1 MNTDTGRTVRIIG
14 VPLDL
19 GASRRGTDMGPSAL
33 RIAGLGN
40 ALRQMGYQVDREED
54 IHAPA
59 METRTPEDVKARFKP
74 QILEVCTQLAKRVES
89 ILEGGDFPLVLGG
102 DHSIAM
108 GTVAGTAS
116 YYRNQG
122 QSIGLIW
129 FDAHGDMN
137 VPGVSPSGNIHGMP
151 LAHLL
156 GKGDEELKNIQG
168 FSPKVN
174 PENVALIGIRDIDAG
189 ERKIIRESGIHAFT
203 MREIDEQGM
212 AAISRQALEIVND
225 GTAGFHISFDVD
237 GCDPT
242 VIPGSG
248 TLVPGGVS
256 FREAHLLMEYCA
268 DNDKLLSLEIV
279 ELNPFLDDG
288 NISAERTLQ
297 LILSAMGKSI
307 L

>member
-1 MNTDTGRTVRIIG
+1 MKPATDRTVRIIG

-19 GASRRGTDMGPSAL
+19 GASRRGTDVGPSAL
-33 RIAGLGN
+33 RIAGLGA
-40 ALRQMGYQVDREED
+40 ALRRMGYDVALEED
-54 IHAPA
+54 IPAPA
-59 METRTPEDVKARFKP
+59 METRRSEDKHARYKP
-74 QILEVCTQLAKRVES
+74 QILDVCTRLARRVKEVVDA
-89 ILEGGDFPLVLGG
+89 GDFPLVLGG

-108 GTVAGTAS
+108 GTVAGTAAH
-116 YYRNQG
+116 YHEKE

-137 VPGVSPSGNIHGMP
+137 VPESSPSGNIHGMP

-156 GKGDEELKNIQG
+156 GKGDTDLKSILG
-168 FSPKVN
+168 FSPKVK
-174 PENVALIGIRDIDAG
+174 PENVALVGIRAIDAG
-189 ERKIIRESGIHAFT
+189 ERKIIRDSGIHAFT
-203 MREIDEQGM
+203 MREIDEHGM
-212 AAISRQALEIVND
+212 AAVARRALEVVND
-225 GTAGFHISFDVD
+225 GTAGFHVSFDVD

-256 FREAHLLMEYCA
+256 FREAHLLMEYVA
-268 DNDKLLSLEIV
+268 DNGRLLSLEIV
-279 ELNPFLDDG
+279 ELNPFLDER
-288 NISAERTLQ
+288 NISAKRALE

>member
-1 MNTDTGRTVRIIG
+1 MRPVAERTVRIIG

-19 GASRRGTDMGPSAL
+19 GASRRGTDVGPSAL
-33 RIAGLGN
+33 RIAGLGH
-40 ALRQMGYQVDREED
+40 ALRRLGFDVALEED
-54 IHAPA
+54 IPAPA
-59 METRTPEDVKARFKP
+59 METRRSTDKNARYKP
-74 QILEVCTQLAKRVES
+74 QILEVCTRLAERVKQVMDN
-89 ILEGGDFPLVLGG
+89 GDFPLAIGG

-108 GTVAGTAS
+108 GSVAGTAAHFRDS
-116 YYRNQG
+116 NET
-122 QSIGLIW
+122 IGLIW

-156 GKGDEELKNIQG
+156 GKGDEDLKNILG
-168 FSPKVN
+168 FSPKVK
-174 PENVALIGIRDIDAG
+174 PENVALIGVRAIDAQ
-189 ERKIIRESGIHAFT
+189 ERQIIRESGIHAFT
-203 MREIDEQGM
+203 MREIDEHGM
-212 AAISRQALEIVND
+212 AAIARRALAIVND
-225 GTAGFHISFDVD
+225 GAGFHVSFDVD

-256 FREAHLLMEYCA
+256 FREAHLLMEYVA
-268 DNDKLLSLEIV
+268 DDGHLLSLDIV
-279 ELNPFLDDG
+279 ELNPFLDER
-288 NISAERTLQ
+288 NISAKRALE

>member
-1 MNTDTGRTVRIIG
+1 MASGANRTVRIIG

-19 GASRRGTDMGPSAL
+19 GASRRGTDVGPSAL
-33 RIAGLGN
+33 RIAGLGA
-40 ALRQMGYQVDREED
+40 ALKRMGYDVALEED
-54 IHAPA
+54 IPAPA
-59 METRTPEDVKARFKP
+59 METRRSEDKHARYKP
-74 QILEVCTQLAKRVES
+74 QILDVCTRLAKRVKEVVDA
-89 ILEGGDFPLVLGG
+89 GDFPLVLGG

-108 GTVAGTAS
+108 GTVAGTAAH
-116 YYRNQG
+116 YHEKE

-137 VPGVSPSGNIHGMP
+137 VPESSPSGNIHGMP

-156 GKGDEELKNIQG
+156 GKGDVDLKNILG
-168 FSPKVN
+168 FSPKVK
-174 PENVALIGIRDIDAG
+174 PENVALIGIRAIDAG
-189 ERKIIRESGIHAFT
+189 ERKIIRDSGIHAFT
-203 MREIDEQGM
+203 MREIDEHGM
-212 AAISRQALEIVND
+212 ATVARRALEVVND
-225 GTAGFHISFDVD
+225 GTAGFHVSFDVD

-256 FREAHLLMEYCA
+256 FREAHLLMDYCA
-268 DNDKLLSLEIV
+268 DNGRLLSMEIV
-279 ELNPFLDDG
+279 ELNTFLDER
-288 NISAERTLQ
+288 NISAKRALE

>member
-1 MNTDTGRTVRIIG
+1 MTTSSDRTIKIIG

-19 GASRRGTDMGPSAL
+19 GASRRGTDVGPSAL
-33 RIAGLGN
+33 RIAGLGQQ
-40 ALRQMGYQVDREED
+40 LRRMGYTVAREED
-54 IHAPA
+54 IPAPA
-59 METRTPEDVKARFKP
+59 METGTPEDVKARFKP
-74 QILEVCTQLAKRVES
+74 QILDVCTRLAERVLA
-89 ILEGGDFPLVLGG
+89 ILNEGDFPLVLGG

-108 GTVAGTAS
+108 GTFAGTSAHFRARGES
-116 YYRNQG
+116 V
-122 QSIGLIW
+122 GLLW

-137 VPGVSPSGNIHGMP
+137 IPGVSPSGNIHGMP

-156 GKGDEELKNIQG
+156 GKGDDDLRSILG

-174 PENVALIGIRDIDAG
+174 PENVALIGIRDIDAH
-189 ERKIIRESGIHAFT
+189 EREIIRESGIHAFT
-203 MREIDEQGM
+203 MREIDEHGM
-212 AAISRQALEIVND
+212 AAVARRAMEIVNN
-225 GTAGFHISFDVD
+225 GTAGFHVSFDVD

-268 DNDKLLSLEIV
+268 DNGNMVSMEVV
-279 ELNPFLDDG
+279 ELNPFLDEG

-297 LILSAMGKSI
+297 LMLSALGKSI

>member
-1 MNTDTGRTVRIIG
+1 

-19 GASRRGTDMGPSAL
+19 GASRRGTDVGPSAL

-40 ALRQMGYQVDREED
+40 ALRRMGYEVALEED
-54 IHAPA
+54 IPAPA
-59 METRTPEDVKARFKP
+59 METRRSEDKEARYKP
-74 QILEVCTQLAKRVES
+74 QILDVCTRLADRVKAVLDE
-89 ILEGGDFPLVLGG
+89 GDFPLVLGG

-108 GTVAGTAS
+108 GTVAGTSAHI
-116 YYRNQG
+116 RDRDE
-122 QSIGLIW
+122 SIGLIW

-156 GKGDEELKNIQG
+156 GKGDHDLKNILDH
-168 FSPKVN
+168 SPKVK
-174 PENVALIGIRDIDAG
+174 PENVALIGVRAIDRH
-189 ERKIIRESGIHAFT
+189 ERQIIRESGIHAFT
-203 MREIDEQGM
+203 MREIDEHGM
-212 AAISRQALEIVND
+212 AAIARRALEIVND
-225 GTAGFHISFDVD
+225 GTGGFHVSFDVD

-256 FREAHLLMEYCA
+256 FREAHLLMEYVA
-268 DNDKLLSLEIV
+268 DDGNLLSMEIV
-279 ELNPFLDDG
+279 ELNPFLDEC
-288 NISAERTLQ
+288 NISAKRTLE

>member
-1 MNTDTGRTVRIIG
+1 MNSINTRTVRIIG

-19 GASRRGTDMGPSAL
+19 GASRRGTDVGPSAL

-40 ALRQMGYQVDREED
+40 ALRRMGYTVAREED
-54 IHAPA
+54 IPAPA
-59 METRTPEDVKARFKP
+59 METGTKEDVKARFKP
-74 QILEVCTQLAKRVES
+74 QILEVCSELAERVVS
-89 ILEGGDFPLVLGG
+89 ILEDGDFPLILGG

-108 GTVAGTAS
+108 GTFAGTTS
-116 YYRNQG
+116 FYRKKEE
-122 QSIGLIW
+122 SVGLLW

-137 VPGVSPSGNIHGMP
+137 IPGSSPSGNIHGMP

-156 GKGDEELKNIQG
+156 GKGDPDLKNIQG

-174 PENVALIGIRDIDAG
+174 PENVALIGIRDIDAV
-189 ERKIIRESGIHAFT
+189 ERKIVNESGIHAFT
-203 MREIDEQGM
+203 MREIDELGM
-212 AAISRQALEIVND
+212 AAVARRALEIVND
-225 GTAGFHISFDVD
+225 GTVGFHISFDVD

-268 DNDKLLSLEIV
+268 DNGNLLSLEIV
-279 ELNPFLDDG
+279 ELNPFLDEG

>member
-1 MNTDTGRTVRIIG
+1 MNTNINRTIRIIG

-19 GASRRGTDMGPSAL
+19 GASRRGTDVGPSAL

-40 ALRQMGYQVDREED
+40 ALRRMGYTVAREED
-54 IHAPA
+54 IPAPA
-59 METRTPEDVKARFKP
+59 METGTQEDVSARFKP
-74 QILEVCTQLAKRVES
+74 QILEVCTKLAERVAT
-89 ILEGGDFPLVLGG
+89 ILEEGDFPLVLGG

-108 GTVAGTAS
+108 GTFAGTAS
-116 YYRNQG
+116 HYRKQG
-122 QSIGLIW
+122 KSVGLLW

-137 VPGVSPSGNIHGMP
+137 VPGSSPSGNIHGMP

-156 GKGDEELKNIQG
+156 GRGDEDLKNIQG
-168 FSPKVN
+168 FSPKVK
-174 PENVALIGIRDIDAG
+174 PENVALIGIRDIDAV
-189 ERKIIRESGIHAFT
+189 ERRNINESGIHAFT
-203 MREIDEQGM
+203 MREIDEHGM
-212 AAISRQALEIVND
+212 AEVSRRALEIVND

-268 DNDKLLSLEIV
+268 DNGNLLSMEIA
-279 ELNPFLDDG
+279 ELNPFLDEG
-288 NISAERTLQ
+288 NISAERAMQ
-297 LILSAMGKSI
+297 LLLSAMGKSI

>member
-1 MNTDTGRTVRIIG
+1 MNSTPKQSVRIVG

-33 RIAGLGN
+33 RIAGLG
-40 ALRQMGYQVDREED
+40 AAIRRLGYRVGREQD
-54 IHAPA
+54 IPAPA
-59 METRTPEDVKARFKP
+59 METRSPDDKEARFKP
-74 QILEVCTQLAKRVES
+74 QILEVCVNLANKVKS
-89 ILEGGDFPLVLGG
+89 ILQANEFPLVIGG

-108 GTVAGTAS
+108 GTVAGVAGHF
-116 YYRNQG
+116 REQNKNV
-122 QSIGLIW
+122 GLIW

-137 VPGVSPSGNIHGMP
+137 IPGVSPSGNIHGMP

-156 GKGDEELKNIQG
+156 GKGDEDLKNIMG
-168 FSPKVN
+168 FSPKVKA
-174 PENVALIGIRDIDAG
+174 ENVALIGIRALDAG
-189 ERKIIRESGIHAFT
+189 ERRIVKESGIHAFT
-203 MREIDEQGM
+203 MRDIDELGM
-212 AAISRQALEIVND
+212 AAVAVKALQVVTD

-237 GCDPT
+237 GCDPS

-256 FREAHLLMEYCA
+256 FREAHLLLEYCA
-268 DNDKLLSLEIV
+268 DSGRLVSMEVV
-279 ELNPFLDDG
+279 ELNPFMDER

-297 LILSAMGKSI
+297 LILSALGKSI

>member
-1 MNTDTGRTVRIIG
+1 M
-14 VPLDL
+14 PLDL
-19 GASRRGTDMGPSAL
+19 GASRRGTDVGPSAL
-33 RIAGLGN
+33 RIAGLGQQ
-40 ALRQMGYQVDREED
+40 LRRMGYTVAREED
-54 IHAPA
+54 IPAPA
-59 METRTPEDVKARFKP
+59 METGTSEDLKARFKP
-74 QILEVCTQLAKRVES
+74 QILEVCTRLAERVLA
-89 ILEGGDFPLVLGG
+89 ILDEGDFPLVLGG

-108 GTVAGTAS
+108 GTFAGTSAHFRARGES
-116 YYRNQG
+116 V
-122 QSIGLIW
+122 GLLW

-137 VPGVSPSGNIHGMP
+137 IPGVSPSGNIHGMP

-156 GKGDEELKNIQG
+156 GKGDDDLRSILG

-174 PENVALIGIRDIDAG
+174 PENVALIGIRDIDAH
-189 ERKIIRESGIHAFT
+189 EREIIRESGIHAFT
-203 MREIDEQGM
+203 MREIDEHGM
-212 AAISRQALEIVND
+212 AAVARRAMEIVND
-225 GTAGFHISFDVD
+225 GTAGFHVSFDVD

-268 DNDKLLSLEIV
+268 DNGNMVSMEVV
-279 ELNPFLDDG
+279 ELNPFLDEG

-297 LILSAMGKSI
+297 LMLSALGKSI